1 MKAALPNVRVADDGR
16 WVLGD
21 PNATC
26 ASCGAEAAVHYAEN
40 GRAEFWHAPTDCCE
54 YARERERRF
63 DQKRKDDEH
72 RSMDAD
78 DRAKRVQVTS

>member
-54 YARERERRF
+54 YARRREQRFEAMRRGE
-63 DQKRKDDEH
+63 EH
-72 RSMDAD
+72 RNRDEDERLERMREA
-78 DRAKRVQVTS
+78 A